1 LPVFFLRELTK
12 IFKKNTILIVAIIP
26 LDGVGD
32 DNFVR
37 RVKDETVEEINL
49 FFIFVPLSRDLTKEE
64 KLFFALIFTL
74 RYSSG
79 IRFSQKSVGDE
90 FKDSSSSS
98 PDSRA

>member
-1 LPVFFLRELTK
+1 MSNNSFRAGNKIACLFLRVLTK
-12 IFKKNTILIVAIIP
+12 IFKKNTILTVAIIP

-32 DNFVR
+32 ENFVR
-37 RVKDETVEEINL
+37 RVKDE
-49 FFIFVPLSRDLTKEE
+49 TKEE

-98 PDSRA
+98 PASRA